1 MKSRFLLWLP
11 CCSGAAASALRVSSS
26 WILDLTHSEYA
37 KGMIPMTMKLMATKP
52 EKGSLMYFCS
62 YSPKH
67 LSSMKSALSAFSF
80 GFVLGI
86 SQRKREF
93 DSLPSMNATTEI
105 KQTPITDHT
114 VTATKLSIL
123 KVFGIN
129 AFLSDSIQ
137 PKFGWLWITFFRQKQ
152 THVELM
158 SETVRQLF
166 FSKERNLLRSHK
178 YELIFAALQTEI
190 LEYSCLFKNFSSVWS

>member
-1 MKSRFLLWLP
+1 MKSRFLVWLP
-11 CCSGAAASALRVSSS
+11 SCSGAAAPALRVSSS

-37 KGMIPMTMKLMATKP
+37 KGMITMTMKLMATKP
-52 EKGSLMYFCS
+52 EKGSLMHFCW

-67 LSSMKSALSAFSF
+67 LSSMTWSALSAFSS
-80 GFVLGI
+80 GFVLRLV
-86 SQRKREF
+86 QRKREF

-137 PKFGWLWITFFRQKQ
+137 PNFGWLWIT
-152 THVELM
+152 
-158 SETVRQLF
+158 
-166 FSKERNLLRSHK
+166 
-178 YELIFAALQTEI
+178 LQD
-190 LEYSCLFKNFSSVWS
+190 